1 MKYFTDLQ
9 IRAIE
14 ENLSL
19 HPLKTDEIL
28 EKLENLKVTCANMYI
43 QKYGI
48 FANNIYDAS
57 KLFSKKKVCI
67 HYQGYFFLLFLLSW
81 FCFIIILFFTY
92 QNMM

>member
-28 EKLENLKVTCANMYI
+28 EKLDNLKVSCANMYI

-48 FANNIYDAS
+48 FASNIYDAS
-57 KLFSKKKVCI
+57 KLFSKKKVCNQY
-67 HYQGYFFLLFLLSW
+67 HDHFFLLFLLS
-81 FCFIIILFFTY
+81 
-92 QNMM
+92 